1 MQSDAAV
8 SVLSAMITPAILI
21 LACSSLITATSSRL
35 SRVLERVRS
44 LAQDAE
50 SATDGGARKKREF
63 ILAQILRSTRR
74 AKLLQRSMMY
84 LYLGL
89 GTLMLT
95 SITIGI
101 GGALGE
107 GLISPVFVTAGGLIA
122 VGFMLYASGL
132 LIFESR
138 IAFKSVNAEM
148 DYVRNLAPSND

>member
-107 GLISPVFVTAGGLIA
+107 GLISPVFVTA
-122 VGFMLYASGL
+122 
-132 LIFESR
+132 
-138 IAFKSVNAEM
+138 
-148 DYVRNLAPSND
+148 